1 MGQVLQ
7 RLGKRSIV
15 LIGLMGSGKTSVGRR
30 LAKRFDLRFVD
41 ADEQIEAAAGGQTI
55 KDMFRERGEAYFRDG
70 ERRVI
75 ARLLTEG
82 PSVLATG
89 GGAYMEP
96 RTRAAIAQHGISVW
110 LKAELPVLLDRVMRR
125 APEDRPMLHRDGRT
139 PEENMARLMAERHP
153 VYATADL
160 TVDARDVNHELVV
173 DDIIAAV
180 LTSGILGPPPVE

>member
-1 MGQVLQ
+1 MERHLVGQVLQ

-125 APEDRPMLHRDGRT
+125 APEDR
-139 PEENMARLMAERHP
+139 
-153 VYATADL
+153 
-160 TVDARDVNHELVV
+160 
-173 DDIIAAV
+173 
-180 LTSGILGPPPVE
+180 